1 MLCTLALMLQQP
13 AAAPPPQRHMLA
25 TDVMRFYRARVIQC
39 QRAVRARAAVSRS
52 RLRALSER
60 WAAAEAAIDSCRRAV
75 YAARLRALR
84 SFDMVL
90 LEATIE
96 QLAALAKAQQ
106 PQHQRPHYSVVDA
119 ATATGRHRSVL
130 LQEAAAKEPTALQ
143 ALRK

>member
-1 MLCTLALMLQQP
+1 
-13 AAAPPPQRHMLA
+13 MLA

-60 WAAAEAAIDSCRRAV
+60 WTAAEAAIDSSRRAV

-96 QLAALAKAQQ
+96 QLAVLAKAQQ
-106 PQHQRPHYSVVDA
+106 QQHQHQRPHYSVVEA
-119 ATATGRHRSVL
+119 ATAAGRHRSLV